1 MAKFIRSIDDIIGHK
16 YIINYLKNKIK
27 SDKVP
32 NVILFNG
39 NPGLGK
45 TSIAKVLAIAVN
57 GNKESL
63 YAPVIDRNESVD
75 CIKLYNMSS
84 IGDDTDSVLAELQSA
99 AFSSTKRKVI
109 ILDEVHGMTKKAQDA
124 ILVNLEYLP
133 EGIYV
138 FMCTTEMSMLRE
150 SLISRCVTFNLNNL
164 SYNEIKQVI
173 SRKIVDMNLSF
184 DMNKEMVLNL
194 IASWANNQPRKA
206 LNLLE
211 SFEPNTKIS
220 QQELSA
226 FVATNN
232 VPIVISLIEYLYGSM
247 TKGIEFIDTLSITHD
262 LLHSMIEVLKVALGH
277 TSSMVSSND
286 NMTIAKLFH
295 MYDYRNFLHFTIAVN
310 SKERIS
316 KRVFTAKFIEHH
328 STIYNKGSINL
339 EPTQDIVKVMQS
351 DVRTIGDNAIE
362 ILKNDA
368 SNLSSFDRELQKS
381 VSIEELFN
389 LGQTVEDK
397 DTNGGD

>member
-1 MAKFIRSIDDIIGHK
+1 MAQFIRSIDDIIGHK

-63 YAPVIDRNESVD
+63 YANVIDRNESVD
-75 CIKLYNMSS
+75 CIKLFNMSS
-84 IGDDTDSVLAELQSA
+84 IGDDTDSVVAELQSA
-99 AFSSTKRKVI
+99 SFSSTKRKVI

-194 IASWANNQPRKA
+194 IASWSNNQPRKA

-211 SFEPNTKIS
+211 SFEPNSRIS

-232 VPIVISLIEYLYGSM
+232 IPIIISLVEYLYGSM
-247 TKGIEFIDTLSITHD
+247 TKGIEFIETLSITHD
-262 LLHSMIEVLKVALGH
+262 LLNSMLEVLKVALGH
-277 TSSMVSSND
+277 TSSMVSAND
-286 NMTIAKLFH
+286 KVTIAKLFNV
-295 MYDYRNFLHFTIAVN
+295 YDYRNFLYFTIAIN
-310 SKERIS
+310 SREKVS

-328 STIYNKGSINL
+328 SSIYNKGNINL
-339 EPTQDIVKVMQS
+339 EPTHDIVSVMQS

-368 SNLSSFDRELQKS
+368 SNLSSFERELQQS
-381 VSIEELFN
+381 VSVDALFN
-389 LGQTVEDK
+389 LGQAVVDN
-397 DTNGGD
+397 NGGE